1 MNKATKYLLVLL
13 LFILS
18 FSFSR
23 DGIAGE
29 AVVTAPE
36 STPTEELLEEIR
48 NGFTARVEL
57 LGFGLIQKPINSLVN
72 PNNIQGIPQYQTELD
87 FRPNF
92 HLTFR
97 QLEIGLKPR
106 LEVKWRK
113 VDEGP
118 QKGSKGDVDAFIYEG
133 FTRYRPV
140 DPLILSYG
148 RENLQWGPSYLF
160 SPSNPF
166 NRDNG
171 RNNPYLEVPALD
183 YGRMLWLP
191 TDQWTASFIA
201 NTTKGRDILIRDFK
215 RGYAIK
221 VDYSAGGKYLTFI
234 PSFREDG
241 EFNFGFFGGW
251 TVTDAFLLHTE
262 GTFGHGTDETVILV
276 GGSYTFESG
285 PTIIAEYARN
295 QKGCDREPF
304 RLCFPPF
311 GNAEPSDILFRK
323 NYLLLQYGHTRIMD
337 TMDVWVRWI
346 RSLDDDSNRIVNIL
360 QYDVGKS
367 TRLFAVANAFPA
379 RKNTEFG
386 SFLNYSVM
394 LGVSFIF

>member
-1 MNKATKYLLVLL
+1 MNRAEYLLILL
-13 LFILS
+13 LLILS

-23 DGIAGE
+23 VGTAGE
-29 AVVTAPE
+29 AVVSAPE
-36 STPTEELLEEIR
+36 PTATEELLEEIR
-48 NGFTARVEL
+48 DGFTARVEL
-57 LGFGLIQKPINSLVN
+57 LGFGLIQKPINSLLN
-72 PNNIQGIPQYQTELD
+72 PNNIQGIPRYQTELD

-92 HLTFR
+92 NLTFR
-97 QLEIGLKPR
+97 QLEMGLKPR

-113 VDEGP
+113 WDEGP
-118 QKGSKGDVDAFIYEG
+118 EKGSKGDVDAYIQEG

-140 DPLILSYG
+140 DSLILSYG

-183 YGRMLWLP
+183 YARILWLP
-191 TDQWTASFIA
+191 TDQWTVSFIA
-201 NTTKGRDILIRDFK
+201 NTTKGRDRLIRNFK

-234 PSFREDG
+234 PSYREDG

-262 GTFGHGTDETVILV
+262 GTIGHGTDETVILV
-276 GGSYTFESG
+276 GGSYTFEIG
-285 PTIIAEYARN
+285 PTITAEYVRN
-295 QKGCDREPF
+295 QNGCDREPF

-311 GNAEPSDILFRK
+311 GTGEPSDILFRK
-323 NYLLLQYGHTRIMD
+323 NYLLLQYSHTRIMD
-337 TMDVWVRWI
+337 TMDIGVRWI

-367 TRLFAVANAFPA
+367 ARLFAVANAFPA

-386 SFLNYSVM
+386 SFLDYSVM